1 MTHSY
6 LGYPGP
12 NPGKVYPNFC
22 ACSIPT
28 HISPLNAGYG
38 GTAGLNYRYI
48 TPWERPGGLFVP
60 ARPFTHISM
69 DATGNQQTWNCW
81 DFHTFS
87 DWDPGT
93 PGSCASYVGTTPLL
107 FRHVAQMG
115 PPDTANSRIRARKV
129 ENDHDSN
136 GFGSNRGNLVLFLT
150 LSYDFARG
158 ITPRAQR
165 LSTDHHVVCSGCQG
179 FMGVRPM
186 TSERQPGPYLGP
198 KPYLHRT
205 SARWG

>member
-1 MTHSY
+1 MIGSGSGLGGGESTCARTYRHSTHNHMRTSWW
-6 LGYPGP
+6 
-12 NPGKVYPNFC
+12 
-22 ACSIPT
+22 
-28 HISPLNAGYG
+28 
-38 GTAGLNYRYI
+38 I
-48 TPWERPGGLFVP
+48 TTNRRQTGLFLPMRAHVP
-60 ARPFTHISM
+60 TYIWV
-69 DATGNQQTWNCW
+69 DATWNQQNWNCW

-179 FMGVRPM
+179 FMVVRPK
-186 TSERQPGPYLGP
+186 TSERQPGPWLGP
-198 KPYLHRT
+198 KLVQSRS